1 MKMWD
6 VYQNAI
12 EKAEGKKNKKNQ
24 ISVLLFVSVK
34 LHHLKKRH
42 SKSCSYRAAYGTIL
56 IAFILCFGIL
66 KSVWFGHPKQPCSA
80 RMSGC

>member
-34 LHHLKKRH
+34 LHHLKKKTLKVMFLQGSIWH
-42 SKSCSYRAAYGTIL
+42 YSHCIHTLFWDFKICLIWPSKAAM
-56 IAFILCFGIL
+56 LC
-66 KSVWFGHPKQPCSA
+66 
-80 RMSGC
+80 

>member
-56 IAFILCFGIL
+56 IAFILYFGIL
-66 KSVWFGHPKQPCSA
+66 KSV
-80 RMSGC
+80 